1 MMAQGLIRWAMRP
14 HANYKLLLLITRSKV
29 LVIAPQCHRLFPT
42 PVFVLEAR
50 QRGRGFSQLLLRMPT
65 VLG

>member
-29 LVIAPQCHRLFPT
+29 LVIAPQCHRRPFLCSRLVNEGGASVNYYFECRPFL
-42 PVFVLEAR
+42 VRFL
-50 QRGRGFSQLLLRMPT
+50 
-65 VLG
+65 